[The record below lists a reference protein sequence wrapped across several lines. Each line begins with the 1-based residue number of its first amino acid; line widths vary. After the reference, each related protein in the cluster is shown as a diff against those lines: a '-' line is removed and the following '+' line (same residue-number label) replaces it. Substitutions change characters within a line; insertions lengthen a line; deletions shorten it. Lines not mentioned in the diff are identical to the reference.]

1 MAQAITDEVHV
12 VVERWNQLQHQA
24 EQRGQMLEQAVSE
37 AQTSEGR
44 VSNLQIWIY
53 KVDEIL
59 TEHIEN
65 DITMEDLPHDFQVRY
80 LGIFYV
86 TNFCPGQKNH
96 FTGNAGLYTN
106 NCMILCGNILG
117 MISRSSNRFEN
128 FSEEER
134 LS

>member
-1 MAQAITDEVHV
+1 
-12 VVERWNQLQHQA
+12 
-24 EQRGQMLEQAVSE
+24 MLEQAVSE

-86 TNFCPGQKNH
+86 TNFCPGQMNH
-96 FTGNAGLYTN
+96 FTWECWL
-106 NCMILCGNILG
+106 IHK
-117 MISRSSNRFEN
+117 
-128 FSEEER
+128 
-134 LS
+134 